1 MIGRVNLRRTDII
14 KCNFCDTG
22 ELRFKDMLYHST
34 KENKRSSRHY
44 ALGCPNYNKKEFN
57 CGLIY
62 VDSKNL

>member
-1 MIGRVNLRRTDII
+1 MIGGVNLRRTDII

-44 ALGCPNYNKKEFN
+44 ALGCPNYNKKR
-57 CGLIY
+57 
-62 VDSKNL
+62 V